1 MPGPEAAGTTPPP
14 TLPPTAITTVATA
27 DADVI
32 DLHRRTRRR
41 RSGDTLRVATQ
52 PSDPALE
59 RLAAHAEALYQEFD
73 RTLTDPATA
82 EAYRIAL
89 HLAISFL
96 EGAHARGTVPDGALD
111 APRNMLLAACNAPD
125 AL

>member
-1 MPGPEAAGTTPPP
+1 MPGPEAAGTTPPHTP
-14 TLPPTAITTVATA
+14 TPPATA

-32 DLHRRTRRR
+32 DLRSKRRR
-41 RSGDTLRVATQ
+41 NGDTLTVATQ

-59 RLAAHAEALYQEFD
+59 RLAAHAEALYQASG

-82 EAYRIAL
+82 QAYRIAL
-89 HLAISFL
+89 HLAISVL
-96 EGAHARGTVPDGALD
+96 EGAHARGDIPDAALD
-111 APRNMLLAACNAPD
+111 APRNMLRAACNAPD